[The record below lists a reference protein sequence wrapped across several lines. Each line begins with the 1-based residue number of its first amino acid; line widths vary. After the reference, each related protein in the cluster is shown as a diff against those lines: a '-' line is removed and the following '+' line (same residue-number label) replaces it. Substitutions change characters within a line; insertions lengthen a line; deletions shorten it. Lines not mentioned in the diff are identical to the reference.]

1 MTKSSLSI
9 WRLLHS
15 VKSTVKISSIFVA
28 FLENMNFKNKA
39 ILQNGKSI
47 FSNYVRIRID
57 YYGFL
62 LFYPKN
68 LFLSDKSET
77 STLIY
82 LSFICDKSI
91 NRAKVLLLFEWN
103 SNQLVNLIL
112 LNVAILQLLK
122 TTNGIFKGPSNENG
136 KINCPA
142 IPLIIIF

>member
-1 MTKSSLSI
+1 MKSSPSI
-9 WRLLHS
+9 WRYVVN
-15 VKSTVKISSIFVA
+15 VKSAVKILSIFVA

-39 ILQNGKSI
+39 ILQYGKSI

-91 NRAKVLLLFEWN
+91 NRGKVLLLYG
-103 SNQLVNLIL
+103 
-112 LNVAILQLLK
+112 
-122 TTNGIFKGPSNENG
+122 TFKGPSNENG